1 MFIEL
6 SAPPSAPLYDLVL
19 MPKRSQT
26 EDWVDAIRIFI
37 RDTLG
42 NKNWQIRESKGK
54 ARLGIRFDDGTRTY
68 KNIPYKWLRSN
79 QNEIRHFIEAVHYLH
94 IKKKV
99 PIDEAVERVKARAP
113 KDALPKS
120 KTDPQVLLDAWKKYG
135 DFKINTAGDISE
147 STWIKGYAKT
157 YRKLEQVAESQD
169 AINLLKNIGKFNE
182 PGSRSREEN
191 VQRIASFLRWATS
204 KESGYL
210 LDAEVWNPPPKFNL
224 QDFKGKKSRQLQ
236 EKTQKPTTPIEDN
249 DLFRL
254 IESLNL
260 TPEEKKHRQE
270 DRAKEWSFAVKLMAT
285 YGLRPIEVQFLEVR
299 RNGKDTVW
307 CTYAKKS
314 GGGIGQAR
322 RVFPLHPT
330 WEKNWNLIQKIKNK
344 APLPR
349 MKAGAGESFKNY
361 MRFNPVWKELKE
373 KGCSGYSFRHAW
385 AMRSHIEYGLHPR
398 EAAPMM
404 GHSLESHQQYS
415 RFFNEELLEDSFER
429 AIKRRKATHTDKS

>member
-1 MFIEL
+1 MK
-6 SAPPSAPLYDLVL
+6 S
-19 MPKRSQT
+19 RSQA
-26 EDWVDAIRIFI
+26 EDWVQALRTFI
-37 RDTLG
+37 RDNLG
-42 NKNWQIRESKGK
+42 NQNWQIVEKKAGK
-54 ARLGIRFDDGTRTY
+54 TALGIRFEDGTRIFKY
-68 KNIPYKWLRSN
+68 IPYKWQRTSA
-79 QNEIRHFIEAVHYLH
+79 NEIKHFIEAVHYLH

-99 PIDEAVERVKARAP
+99 PFEEAFERTKSRVP
-113 KDALPKS
+113 KGNILPKN
-120 KTDPQVLLDAWKKYG
+120 KTNPKVLLDAWEKYG
-135 DFKINTAGDISE
+135 VFKIETSGAISQQ
-147 STWIKGYAKT
+147 TWDKGYSKT
-157 YRKLEQVAESQD
+157 FRKLEQVADSQD
-169 AINLLKNIGKFNE
+169 ANSLLINIGKFNE
-182 PGSRSREEN
+182 AGSRTREEN

-210 LDAEVWNPPPKFNL
+210 LDAEVCNPPPKFNL

-236 EKTQKPTTPIEDN
+236 QRTQDPTTPIEDN

-260 TPEEKKHRQE
+260 TPEEKKHRVE
-270 DRAKEWSFAVKLMAT
+270 DRAKEWSFAIKLMAT
-285 YGLRPIEVQFLEVR
+285 YGLRPIEVQYLEVR

-322 RVFPLHPT
+322 RLFPLHPT

-349 MKAGAGESFKNY
+349 MKAGAAEAFKNY

-373 KGCSGYSFRHAW
+373 KGCKGYSFRHAW
-385 AMRSHIEYGLHPR
+385 AMRAHLEYGLHPR

-415 RFFNEELLEDSFER
+415 RFFNEELLEESFER
-429 AIKRRKATHTDKS
+429 AIERRKATHDVKS